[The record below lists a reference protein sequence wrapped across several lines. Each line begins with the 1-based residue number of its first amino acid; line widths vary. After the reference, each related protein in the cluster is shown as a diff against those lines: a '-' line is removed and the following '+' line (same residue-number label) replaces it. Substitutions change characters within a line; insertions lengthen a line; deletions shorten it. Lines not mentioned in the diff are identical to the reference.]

1 MVVSVFPLTFRVQI
15 APGANPAADPATW
28 TWIDI
33 TTWVRPGITITRG
46 RSDEGGNSQPS
57 TCALTLKNPDGRWL
71 PGQPRS
77 PEYPGWQTD
86 CPLRVQVSVGGAW
99 WTRYTGFVAEIE
111 PRLASEQAHDTYE
124 VDVVVSDVLRRLAQG
139 SAVRS
144 PLLRQLSALTLDGYC
159 PLEDSA
165 GTTIPAGRARSQ
177 PPSRSVRVTFGQRDD
192 GLPGAASVA
201 RLDDTG
207 SSITMLATGQTI
219 VAGDTLVNTVL
230 AYFTSPSLGAE
241 ADLMTI
247 ITSGQTVDRMVVR
260 ASTAGLRVNGF
271 REDAQ
276 VGTVYQ
282 AWPAGVDP
290 TAGWVGVQ
298 VTLTRPGLVPYVQI
312 TASVHAVGSLVYAS
326 TTSATITTISPTMGR
341 INRVTALA
349 AGAAGTS
356 FAHLAVRYSGTAAP
370 STAWAASGYSG
381 EDAGAR
387 LERLCADQG
396 VPLVPVGV
404 AETAMG
410 PQPVTGLLD
419 LARDV
424 EAADGGILLG
434 GLDGRLA
441 YVTRISRYNRSTD
454 LALTYGQLVTPL
466 RPTGDDRYTRNDW
479 TVSRPGGSGGV
490 QVDDADHV
498 ARHGRWEQSTSVNV
512 ADDADLGNQAGWRVH
527 LGTVEQM
534 RYPILAVNFG
544 RAVAAPLLP
553 VWLAADPIGTRL
565 TVTGVPDAMAVDGVI
580 DQHVDGYTET
590 LDKYAWTVSI
600 NATPAEPWVI
610 AVADGPTRA
619 PAYGSTLAADLSATA
634 VTFSLAST
642 ADNGLWTT
650 DPSDFPLD
658 LMVGG
663 EPVTASSIT
672 GTVSPQTVA
681 LSARGLT
688 GWQRAW
694 PTGTPVDVRQPAVAP
709 L

>member
-1 MVVSVFPLTFRVQI
+1 VSVFPLPVRVRI
-15 APGANPAADPATW
+15 APGADLTADPATW
-28 TWIDI
+28 TWQDI
-33 TTWVRPGITITRG
+33 TAWVRPGITITRG
-46 RSDEGGNSQPS
+46 RSDEGGSSQPS
-57 TCALTLKNPDGRWL
+57 SCALTLRNPDGRWL

-86 CPLRVQVSVGGAW
+86 CPVQVQVSVGGTW
-99 WTRYTGFVAEIE
+99 WTRYTGFAAEIE
-111 PRLASEQAHDTYE
+111 PRLASDRAHDTYE

-159 PLEDSA
+159 PLEDAA
-165 GTTIPAGRARSQ
+165 GTTAPAGYAGSQ
-177 PPSRSVRVTFGQRDD
+177 PPSRAVGVTFGQRDD

-201 RLDDTG
+201 RLDTTT
-207 SSITMLATGQTI
+207 SAITMSATGRTI
-219 VAGDTLVNTVL
+219 VAGDTLVSTVMF
-230 AYFTSPSLGAE
+230 YVTSPSLGSE

-260 ASTAGLRVNGF
+260 ASTAGLRVNGY

-290 TAGWVGVQ
+290 TTGWVGVQ

-312 TASVHAVGSLVYAS
+312 TVSVHAVGSLAYTS

-349 AGAAGTS
+349 AGVSGTS
-356 FAHLAVRYSGTAAP
+356 FAHLAVRYAATAAP

-387 LERLCADQG
+387 LERLAADQG
-396 VPLVPVGV
+396 VPLAPVGV

-410 PQPVTGLLD
+410 PQAATGLLD

-441 YVTRISRYNRSTD
+441 YVTRISRYNRATD
-454 LALTYGQLVTPL
+454 SAVTYGQLVAPL
-466 RPTGDDRYTRNDW
+466 RPTGDDRFTRNDW
-479 TVSRPGGSGGV
+479 TVSRPGGSGGT
-490 QVDDADHV
+490 QVVDEEHI
-498 ARHGRWEQSTSVNV
+498 ARHGRWEQSASVNV
-512 ADDADLGNQAGWRVH
+512 ADDPDLGNQAGWRVH

-534 RYPILAVNFG
+534 RYPILSINFG
-544 RAVAAPLLP
+544 RAEAAPLLP
-553 VWLAADPIGTRL
+553 VWLAADPIGTRI
-565 TVTGVPDAMAVDGVI
+565 TVTGVPAAMAVDGVI
-580 DQHVDGYTET
+580 DQHIEGYTEQ
-590 LDKYAWTVSI
+590 LDRFGWTVSI

-619 PAYGSTLAADLSATA
+619 PAAGSTLAADLSATGMS
-634 VTFSLAST
+634 FSLAST

-650 DPSDFPLD
+650 DPSDFPMD

-672 GTVSPQTVA
+672 GTVSPQTVN

-688 GWQRAW
+688 GWQRTW
-694 PTGTPVDVRQPAVAP
+694 PAGTPVDVRQPAVAP